1 VLIAAGAAPESA
13 KLTATKAALRDLW
26 IGRICWMRDVVT
38 AGFAADVVEQK
49 AAEALARQFA
59 NTF

>member
-1 VLIAAGAAPESA
+1 
-13 KLTATKAALRDLW
+13 
-26 IGRICWMRDVVT
+26 MRDVVT
-38 AGFAADVVEQK
+38 AGFAADLVEQK